1 MTSQRSDLQGTSSDG
16 RVVEIAAGGAGGA
29 ATAGDLLVVDDRA
42 VLVQVVSGSSGTVLG
57 RVSGG
62 RIDQDVDPFVS
73 ASLQPAGSDD
83 VVALQAATG
92 ADLDVGT
99 WDCGGAA
106 ATASLRSSG
115 FNRHTFLCGQS
126 GSGKTYALGV
136 LLERLLIGTGLPMVI
151 LDPNADFVHLA
162 TTRADADP
170 EQAALIAE
178 ADIRV
183 LGSRPPA
190 EPLRLRFAT
199 MPRQAQAAVLRLDPL
214 RDRSE
219 YNLFVNSF
227 GADRTPPSAI
237 GDYVSSLLAG
247 GDDERALG
255 QRVQNLGLTEWEV
268 WAREQP
274 SAAEIAL
281 GGARA
286 TVVDLAGLSDVREAS
301 AVCLDLVERL
311 WAARHARHPMLIV
324 IDEAHNVCPAEPE
337 GEVQRL
343 LVDRLAQIAA
353 EGRKYG
359 LWLLLSTQRPSKVH
373 QQVVSQCDN
382 LMLMRMNSPGDVADV
397 AGLFAYAPA
406 EMVGR
411 APSFRQGEAVLA
423 GRFAPCPMR
432 VRMGDR
438 LTVEGGSDVAVPP
451 RVAP

>member
-1 MTSQRSDLQGTSSDG
+1 MPTRPTTLQATSGDG
-16 RVVEIAAGGAGGA
+16 RTVDIERGD
-29 ATAGDLLVVDDRA
+29 ATPGDLLVVDGDQIVVQA
-42 VLVQVVSGSSGTVLG
+42 VTGAAGVVLG
-57 RVSGG
+57 RVDGG
-62 RIDQDVDPFVS
+62 RLDHDVAPFSGVLVA
-73 ASLQPAGSDD
+73 ASTDEVAGM
-83 VVALQAATG
+83 QAATG
-92 ADLDVGT
+92 ADLDVGA
-99 WDCGGAA
+99 WDCGGAD
-106 ATASLRSSG
+106 ATAALRSSG

-162 TTRADADP
+162 TTRPDAEP
-170 EQAALIAE
+170 EGAAVISGT
-178 ADIRV
+178 DIRV

-190 EPLRLRFAT
+190 EPLRMRFVT
-199 MPRQAQAAVLRLDPL
+199 MPRAAQAAVLRLDPL

-227 GADRTPPSAI
+227 GQDRPIPNGV
-237 GDYVSSLLAG
+237 GDYVTGLLAG

-268 WAREQP
+268 WALDQP
-274 SAAEIAL
+274 SVAEIAQ

-286 TVVDLAGLSDVREAS
+286 TVVDLAGLSDPRESS

-311 WAARHARHPMLIV
+311 WAARHERRPMLIV

-337 GEVQRL
+337 GEVQQL
-343 LVDRLAQIAA
+343 LVDRLVQIAA

-397 AGLFAYAPA
+397 AGLFGYAPA
-406 EMVGR
+406 DMVAR

-432 VRMGDR
+432 VRMGER

-451 RVAP
+451 RPGA